1 MKKNELFAIVLVL
14 LSTVGTLL
22 GILAFE
28 KFRQTKFFT
37 LQLIARAPEHG
48 NWYPRKITVP
58 LGKEVKILIR
68 NIETVTHGF
77 ALPDFGVAVSEIKAG
92 EVVVVKFTPDKRGTF
107 PFMCT
112 AWCSNEHLH
121 MTGELVVEDFYGK
134 KKDNKD

>member
-1 MKKNELFAIVLVL
+1 MKKNELLAIVLVS
-14 LSTVGTLL
+14 LSTIGTLL

-37 LQLIARAPEHG
+37 LSLIARAPEHG

-77 ALPDFGVAVSEIKAG
+77 AIPDFGVAIPEIKAG
-92 EVVVVKFTPDKRGTF
+92 EVRVVRFTPDKRGTF

-112 AWCSNEHLH
+112 VWCSEHHLN
-121 MTGELVVEDFYGK
+121 MRGELIVE
-134 KKDNKD
+134 